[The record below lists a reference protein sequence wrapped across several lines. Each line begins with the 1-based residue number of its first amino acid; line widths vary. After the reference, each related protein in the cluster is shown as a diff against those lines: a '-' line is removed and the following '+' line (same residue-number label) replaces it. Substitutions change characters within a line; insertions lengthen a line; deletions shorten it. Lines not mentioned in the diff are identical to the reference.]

1 MLEKSI
7 CIAVAVL
14 CVHVIIYW
22 PGMIFHGIADY
33 AARKK
38 WPEKLE
44 KPIFSC
50 PICMTPYYGSV
61 FYWVC
66 LAGSWREWIVV
77 IFVAMGINSLLVR
90 LKLA

>member
-1 MLEKSI
+1 MIEKSI
-7 CIAVAVL
+7 LISLIVVAI
-14 CVHVIIYW
+14 HVIIFW
-22 PGMIFHGIADY
+22 PGMIFHWIADY
-33 AARKK
+33 AAKKK
-38 WPEKLE
+38 WPEKFE

-50 PICMTPYYGSV
+50 PICMVPYYGSV

-66 LAGSWREWIVV
+66 MGQSWREWIVV